1 MNCPTCGIKLEHVL
15 RYCNH
20 CGGALPTL
28 KHQEEIES
36 THNTTDTLMW
46 VVVGTTITILGMA
59 LGALVLINEGKIDA
73 ELGRVFVILSFV
85 MLLMVEGIL
94 VWRLL
99 QVNKRNQQQ
108 RGLTDSRV
116 KENAALDGVESR
128 LLSDPGEPV
137 STVTEQTTRDLEP
150 SYKKDPTRL
159 H

>member
-1 MNCPTCGIKLEHVL
+1 
-15 RYCNH
+15 
-20 CGGALPTL
+20 
-28 KHQEEIES
+28 
-36 THNTTDTLMW
+36 MW